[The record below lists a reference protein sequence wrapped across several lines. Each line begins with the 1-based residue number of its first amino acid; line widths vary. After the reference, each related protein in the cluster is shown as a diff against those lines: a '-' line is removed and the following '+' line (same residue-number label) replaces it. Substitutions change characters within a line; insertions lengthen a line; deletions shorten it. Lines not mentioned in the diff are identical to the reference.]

1 MKKLKLIVLAS
12 GGGTNLQAIIDNIEA
27 GKLDVQI
34 KAVISNNSKSGA
46 LERARNHNIPD
57 IHLSHKQFATPEE
70 FDKKLLSV
78 LKENEIDLVILAGYM
93 KMISPT
99 VIREYKNKIIN
110 IHPALLPSFGGKGM
124 YGIHVHEAVLES
136 GVKVTGVTVHTV
148 DEVYDH
154 GPILYQ
160 KCVPV
165 LPDDTPESLQQRV
178 LPHEHEAY
186 SKVIQLFAEG
196 KIEIKDNKAIVK
208 E

>member
-1 MKKLKLIVLAS
+1 MKKLNLVVLAS

-27 GKLDVQI
+27 GKLDAQI

-46 LERARNHNIPD
+46 LERARNHKIPD

-70 FDKKLLSV
+70 FDQKLLSV
-78 LKENEIDLVILAGYM
+78 LKEKETDLVVLAGYM

-99 VIREYKNKIIN
+99 VIREYRNRIIN
-110 IHPALLPSFGGKGM
+110 IHPALLPSFGGEGM
-124 YGIHVHEAVLES
+124 YGIHVHEAVIES

-154 GPILYQ
+154 GPILFQ

-165 LPDDTPESLQQRV
+165 LADDTPESLQQRV
-178 LPHEHEAY
+178 LPHEHEGY

>member
-1 MKKLKLIVLAS
+1 MRKINLVVLAS

-27 GKLDVQI
+27 GKLDAQI

-57 IHLSHKQFATPEE
+57 IHLSHKQFATPED
-70 FDKKLLSV
+70 FNQRLLSV
-78 LKENEIDLVILAGYM
+78 LKEKETDLVVLAGYM

-99 VIREYKNKIIN
+99 VIREYRNRIIN

-124 YGIHVHEAVLES
+124 YGIHVHEAVIES

-154 GPILYQ
+154 GPILFQ

-165 LPDDTPESLQQRV
+165 LSDDTPESLQQRV

-186 SKVIQLFAEG
+186 SKVIQLFAQG
-196 KIEIKDNKAIVK
+196 KIEIKGNKAIVK